1 MRRLS
6 ARHLYAGDV
15 LHGVGDGD
23 VKSRTVRFVSV
34 DGDWVQVRFENGDL
48 ATMQTNSY
56 FRIESFKVPFEERAE
71 MRDEFRQALRDSQR
85 HFPVSRG
92 SG

>member
-1 MRRLS
+1 MRRLN

-23 VKSRTVRFVSV
+23 PKSRTVRFVHV
-34 DGDWVQVRFENGDL
+34 EGDWVHVRFENGDL
-48 ATMQTNSY
+48 TMMQTNCY
-56 FRIESFKVPFEERAE
+56 FRIESFEVPFEDRTE